1 MKHVSLIF
9 ILLFLSVIFSCSKK
23 GNVVSQKSDVTEVI
37 TKLFTSCELED
48 MELLSSIVAHDEDI
62 VCFGISL
69 AEHHVGWEE
78 WKTSLME
85 QWAAIDETKII
96 STDLAVFIS
105 ETGEVAWFSDIS
117 NWKFKINDNSMKLNN
132 VRITGVLEK
141 RKGQWKI
148 VQVHASAPQGQITAY
163 EYFNPKYKNEIY
175 IIDFIK
181 LF

>member
-1 MKHVSLIF
+1 MKNVSLIF

-48 MELLSSIVAHDEDI
+48 MELLSSIVAHDEDF
-62 VCFGISL
+62 VCFGTSL
-69 AEHHVGWEE
+69 TEYHVGWET
-78 WKTSLME
+78 WKTSLLK

-96 STDLAVFIS
+96 SADLAVFIS

-141 RKGQWKI
+141 RKGRWKI
-148 VQVHASAPQGQITAY
+148 VQVHASVDHGQITAY
-163 EYFNPKYKNEIY
+163 E
-175 IIDFIK
+175 
-181 LF
+181 